1 MNHFPK
7 ISESEWLVM
16 KTLWANNRATAN
28 EIVIMLSESTS
39 WKPKTI
45 KTLLSRLVK
54 KEAVGFEKQGR
65 EYLYYPK
72 LGEDLCVKVESR
84 SFLKR
89 VFGGAVKPMF
99 AALVENE
106 ELSKED
112 IEEIKQLLDKKME
125 K

>member
-1 MNHFPK
+1 MNHLPK